1 MAELLRHQGNI
12 IAVKSKEGKCYM
24 WMHVVVKE
32 KEGGEKNSK
41 EVHMLGVIFSAE
53 MILRKKEQKFLML
66 QFKDVS
72 KQISKQ
78 CYYNV

>member
-1 MAELLRHQGNI
+1 MLHVDACGCER
-12 IAVKSKEGKCYM
+12 EGR
-24 WMHVVVKE
+24 WR
-32 KEGGEKNSK
+32 KNSK